1 MTRLARPTL
10 ATIDGASMLAD
21 AASELA
27 DAASEHLRSLDAYEH
42 FIRKHEPTPGSQ
54 EAEAACRNE
63 VLGTGGDL
71 EQATGEFQAGF
82 EAGEREFSDPKPG
95 SASALSH
102 ACMAY
107 LKGQE
112 RRAEAS
118 ARWLQRQGSLGEVE
132 REIVL
137 VEALEQDVRSTLLAY
152 RRHCG

>member
-1 MTRLARPTL
+1 MTHLARPTL
-10 ATIDGASMLAD
+10 TTIDGASMLT
-21 AASELA
+21 

-42 FIRKHEPTPGSQ
+42 FIWKHEPTPGSY
-54 EAEAACRNE
+54 EAEAAHRNN
-63 VLGTGGDL
+63 VLRTEEAL
-71 EQATGEFQAGF
+71 KQAIGEFRAGF
-82 EAGEREFSDPKPG
+82 EAGGREFSDPKLG

-118 ARWLQRQGSLGEVE
+118 ARWLRQQGCLGEVE

-137 VEALEQDVRSTLLAY
+137 IESSEQEVRRTLLAY
-152 RRHCG
+152 QQHRG